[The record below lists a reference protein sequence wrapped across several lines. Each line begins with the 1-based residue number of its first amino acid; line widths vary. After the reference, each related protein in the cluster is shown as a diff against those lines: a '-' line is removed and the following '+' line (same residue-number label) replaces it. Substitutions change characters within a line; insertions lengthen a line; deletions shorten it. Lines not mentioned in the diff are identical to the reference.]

1 MAAVLLI
8 ARSRLRANLTATV
21 LLVLLAGLGGGV
33 VMASV
38 AGIRRAEGAWARL
51 QTARTR
57 TPTRAVVFLGSD
69 GEPIEGEQAEEIEAL
84 ATLPE
89 VAVAAR
95 ASAVIG
101 VLRDRR
107 GQNWP
112 VAANAYLDA
121 PHPALV
127 GRPSP
132 RRGERCRFRPPQTRP
147 RSTSRWP
154 TRSGR
159 RSEIEC
165 RSPRSG
171 PTSSRLPAT
180 AVTPN
185 PPARPPRCWSPASSD
200 SRATSSRPARTNT
213 PCTPTSRTC
222 CSRRGGGRRTD
233 PTSATTASS

>member
-38 AGIRRAEGAWARL
+38 ASIRRAEDAWAQL
-51 QTARTR
+51 QRENRDADT
-57 TPTRAVVFLGSD
+57 AVVFLGSD

-84 ATLPE
+84 AALPE

-112 VAANAYLDA
+112 VAANTYLDA

-127 GRPSP
+127 GRPILVAGTMPDPAAADETASGSP
-132 RRGERCRFRPPQTRP
+132 PHCK
-147 RSTSRWP
+147 
-154 TRSGR
+154 
-159 RSEIEC
+159 C
-165 RSPRSG
+165 
-171 PTSSRLPAT
+171 
-180 AVTPN
+180 
-185 PPARPPRCWSPASSD
+185 
-200 SRATSSRPARTNT
+200 SSRP
-213 PCTPTSRTC
+213 C
-222 CSRRGGGRRTD
+222 
-233 PTSATTASS
+233 AT